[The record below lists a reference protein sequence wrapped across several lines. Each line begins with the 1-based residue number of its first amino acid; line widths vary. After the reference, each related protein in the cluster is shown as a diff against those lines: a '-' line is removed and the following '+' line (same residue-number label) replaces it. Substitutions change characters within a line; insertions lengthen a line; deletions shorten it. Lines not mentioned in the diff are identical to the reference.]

1 MQSFTRFAKFE
12 KSERMETSKMNLGN
26 KIKKL
31 RELKNLTQSHMASEL
46 GITQSTYSKIE
57 IGEIDLSFT
66 KLEKISEV
74 LGMSPEEI
82 FTFNESMVFN
92 VMHNLNGN
100 NGFVIN
106 KGATEVEVQL
116 YKDQISTLKEEVQHL
131 KKIIETILKQ

>member
-1 MQSFTRFAKFE
+1 MQRDAQLSKFE
-12 KSERMETSKMNLGN
+12 KRQRMEASKLNLGN
-26 KIKKL
+26 KIKKI

-57 IGEIDLSFT
+57 IGEIDVSFS

-74 LGMSPEEI
+74 LGMSLEEI
-82 FTFNESMVFN
+82 FTFNENMIFN

-106 KGATEVEVQL
+106 KGASEVEIQL
-116 YKDQISTLKEEVQHL
+116 YKDQIVTLKQEVDHL
-131 KKIIETILKQ
+131 KKIIESLLK

>member
-1 MQSFTRFAKFE
+1 
-12 KSERMETSKMNLGN
+12 MEASKLNLGN
-26 KIKKL
+26 KLKKL
-31 RELKNLTQSHMASEL
+31 RELKNLTQSHMANEL

-57 IGEIDLSFT
+57 IGEIDISFS

-82 FTFNESMVFN
+82 FTFNENMIFN

-106 KGATEVEVQL
+106 KGPSETEIQL
-116 YKDQISTLKEEVQHL
+116 YKDQITSLKEEIAHL
-131 KKIIETILKQ
+131 KKVIESLLK

>member
-1 MQSFTRFAKFE
+1 MN
-12 KSERMETSKMNLGN
+12 MEASKLNLGN

-31 RELKNLTQSHMASEL
+31 RELKNLTQSHMANEL

-57 IGEIDLSFT
+57 VGEIDVSFS

-82 FTFNESMVFN
+82 FTFNENMIFN

-106 KGATEVEVQL
+106 KGASEVEIQL
-116 YKDQISTLKEEVQHL
+116 YKDQIVTLKQEVDHL
-131 KKIIETILKQ
+131 KKIIESLLK

>member
-1 MQSFTRFAKFE
+1 
-12 KSERMETSKMNLGN
+12 MEASKLNLGN

-31 RELKNLTQSHMASEL
+31 RELKNLTQSHVANEL

-57 IGEIDLSFT
+57 VGEIDISFS

-82 FTFNESMVFN
+82 FTFNENMIFN

-106 KGATEVEVQL
+106 KGAQETEIQL
-116 YKDQISTLKEEVQHL
+116 YKDQISTLKEEIEYL
-131 KKIIETILKQ
+131 KKVIDSLLKIE